1 MALSKKSS
9 QESLI
14 NDNIIEER
22 ITKPSGEVQ
31 IRKYAKRKFLGKGG
45 FARVYEFNCLDTRK
59 VQAAKIICKDQLTKQ
74 RRRQKLMSE
83 IKIHKSLSHPNIVDF
98 EHFFE
103 DSENVYILL
112 ELCSNQSLSEL
123 LRRRKRLAELEV
135 QCYMLQIISALTY
148 IHSRNIIHRD
158 LKIGNLFITEKMEI
172 KLGDFGLA
180 SKLDYEGQKRKTIC
194 GTPNYIAP
202 EVLDSKA
209 GHGLEVDIWA
219 LGVILY
225 TLLIGRPP
233 FETNDVKKT
242 YNLIKMNAYSF
253 PDQVSISQEAKSLI
267 TQILK
272 SDPSRRPSLHEILEH
287 EFFHMGNSIP
297 KLLPVSTLA
306 VPPSEAYIKKYNPL
320 PYYQVSDSAH
330 DTMPVK
336 SILQSSKR
344 IISNNTERPAKSNI
358 NELNPA
364 NVWVKKWIDYS
375 SKYGLGYLLSNG
387 TAGVYFNDSTKIIL
401 KPKQSAFF
409 YVERNSSK
417 KDTAVKH
424 DLNSIPEKLYKKF
437 ALLQHFKSYLE
448 ADEESTCK
456 DSEDEGELSYVKKW
470 LRTKR
475 AILFRFAN
483 KSVQVSF
490 QDKTEVILSSEA
502 KTITYVNK
510 KHERISMEMNK
521 AMESADPEMSKRVKY
536 TRDILNYMM
545 NGKKQQEN

>member
-1 MALSKKSS
+1 MLSSKKIS
-9 QESLI
+9 QESLL
-14 NDNIIEER
+14 NENTIEER
-22 ITKPSGEVQ
+22 IMKSDGEVQ
-31 IRKYAKRKFLGKGG
+31 LRRYSKRKFLGKGG
-45 FARVYEFNCLDTRK
+45 FARVYEFFCLENRK
-59 VQAAKIICKDQLTKQ
+59 TQAAKIIGKDQLTKQ

-83 IKIHKSLSHPNIVDF
+83 IKIHKSLSHQHVVNF

-112 ELCSNQSLSEL
+112 ELCPNQSLSEL
-123 LRRRKRLAELEV
+123 LRRRKRLTELEV
-135 QCYMLQIISALTY
+135 QCYMLQIISSLVY
-148 IHSRNIIHRD
+148 IHSRNVIHRD
-158 LKIGNLFITEKMEI
+158 LKIGNLFISEKMEI

-180 SKLDYEGQKRKTIC
+180 SKLDYDGQKRKTIC

-202 EVLDSKA
+202 EVLDSKL
-209 GHGLEVDIWA
+209 GHSFEVDIWA

-253 PDQVSISQEAKSLI
+253 PDQISISQEAKSLI

-272 SDPSRRPSLHEILEH
+272 NDPNRRPSLNEILEH

-320 PYYQVSDSAH
+320 PCYEPASSAH
-330 DTMPVK
+330 DTMPIK
-336 SILQSSKR
+336 SISESSKKV
-344 IISNNTERPAKSNI
+344 SNNTERPTKSTLLMI
-358 NELNPA
+358 NPV

-375 SKYGLGYLLSNG
+375 SKYGLGYLLNNG

-401 KPKQSAFF
+401 KAGESSFC
-409 YVERNSSK
+409 YIDRNSLK
-417 KDTAVKH
+417 KDTVMEY
-424 DLNSIPEKLYKKF
+424 DINQVPEKLYKKF

-448 ADEESTCK
+448 TDEESPC
-456 DSEDEGELSYVKKW
+456 ELSAEDNEINYVKKW

-490 QDKTEVILSSEA
+490 QDKTEVILSNEI
-502 KTITYVNK
+502 KVLTYINK
-510 KHERISMEMNK
+510 KREKITFPMSK
-521 AMESADPEMSKRVKY
+521 AIESIDPEMSKRVKY

-545 NGKKQQEN
+545 NGKKNPES